1 MNVKESM
8 IDAIGNTPLIKLNR
22 LMKEYGVKGNVYAK
36 LERSNPTGSI
46 KDRAAKEM
54 LLDAMERG
62 DVDKDTVIVE
72 PTSGNTGIGLA
83 ACCASLGL
91 RCVIFMPSNASE
103 ERVKIMKAF
112 GAEIIVTDA
121 SKGGMT
127 YAIGEAKAYAAKLPK
142 AFIPMQFSNPDNA
155 LAHYKTTGPEI
166 YNDLDGK
173 VDIFTA
179 GFGSAGTITGVG
191 RYLKEKNK
199 DVKIIAVEPAS
210 SPFITAG
217 HGGKHKIQGIGAGFR
232 PEVLKTQYIDA
243 FETVSDEDAYRLTKE
258 LAQKEG
264 LFVGISSGCNV
275 FEALKLA
282 KENPG
287 KNIVTVL
294 PDNGERYL
302 SVEGLF

>member
-8 IDAIGNTPLIKLNR
+8 VDAIGNTPLIKLNR
-22 LMKEYGVKGNVYAK
+22 LMKEYGVEGNVYAK

-62 DVDKDTVIVE
+62 EVDKDTVIVE

-91 RCVIFMPSNASE
+91 RCVIFMPSNASQ
-103 ERVKIMKAF
+103 ERVKIMKAL
-112 GAEIIVTDA
+112 GAEIIVTDVT
-121 SKGGMT
+121 KGGMKF
-127 YAIGEAKAYAAKLPK
+127 AIQEAKAYVSKLPK
-142 AFIPMQFSNPDNA
+142 AFMPMQFSNPDNA

-166 YNDLDGK
+166 YKDLDGK
-173 VDIFTA
+173 VDVFCA

-191 RYLKEKNK
+191 RYLKEQNK
-199 DVKIIAVEPAS
+199 DILIVGVEPKG
-210 SPFITAG
+210 SPVITEG
-217 HGGKHKIQGIGAGFR
+217 HGGSHKIQGIGAGFR
-232 PEVLKTQYIDA
+232 PDVLKSEYVDR
-243 FETVSDEDAYRLTKE
+243 FVTVSDEDSYRLTRE
-258 LAQKEG
+258 LARFEG

-275 FEALKLA
+275 FEALQLA
-282 KENPG
+282 KEFPH

-302 SVEGLF
+302 SVDGLF